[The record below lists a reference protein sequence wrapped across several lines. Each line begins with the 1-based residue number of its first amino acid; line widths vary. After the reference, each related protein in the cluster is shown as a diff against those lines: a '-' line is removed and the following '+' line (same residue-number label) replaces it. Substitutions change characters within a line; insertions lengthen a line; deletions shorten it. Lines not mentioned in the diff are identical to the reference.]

1 METNNLLIKDS
12 LQYIGGELIDILD
25 FELDDLKIDKESI
38 KILLFITLII
48 SVKIKNLSINCI
60 YQLKMFLDIF

>member
-25 FELDDLKIDKESI
+25 FELDDLKIDKESM

-48 SVKIKNLSINCI
+48 SVKIKNLSTNCI

>member
-12 LQYIGGELIDILD
+12 SQYIGGELIDTLD

-38 KILLFITLII
+38 KILLFIKLII
-48 SVKIKNLSINCI
+48 SIKIKNLSINCI